1 MTSIKIGYG
10 LSLTGAF
17 GAFGQS
23 AFLAHKIWEEGVN
36 KRGGLLGRRVELV
49 CVDDKSNAHEAA
61 EVYKSLLDV
70 EKVDIVIGG
79 YGSAS
84 TSLVIPMMAERQKFF
99 VGLMNK
105 INGIANCFSMI
116 PTETKPNTTLTESFF
131 KSLSRNSSVAIL
143 AADSDCT
150 KNAIAGARE
159 NVIKNSHR
167 LIFEYNYSLSTSDF
181 TALAEELKLLKP
193 HAIYIAAYASDSL
206 GIIKAINEVGFSPK
220 KIGASVVQHLGLK
233 NMYCGVDEVMD
244 QYLSRT
250 SSIEED
256 TLGYCMAPQAY
267 AQLQIIEEAI
277 KATNSL
283 NDLKLI
289 GHTREAVFKTIL
301 GDIKFD
307 KNGECAAP
315 EMLQVQYHKIMTQD
329 KEQAF
334 LS

>member
-1 MTSIKIGYG
+1 MTSIKIGYS

-23 AFLAHKIWEEGVN
+23 AFLAHKIWEENVN
-36 KRGGLLGRRVELV
+36 KKGGLLGRRVELV
-49 CVDDKSNAHEAA
+49 CMDDKSNAHEAA
-61 EVYKSLLDV
+61 YIYKELMDV
-70 EKVDIVIGG
+70 EKVDLVIGG

-84 TSLVIPMMAERQKFF
+84 TSMVIPMMAERQKFF
-99 VGLMNK
+99 VGLMSK
-105 INGIANCFSMI
+105 INGVANCFSMI
-116 PTETKPNTTLTESFF
+116 PTETKPNTILTESFF
-131 KSLSRNSSVAIL
+131 KSLSKNSSVAII
-143 AADSDCT
+143 AADSECT
-150 KNAIAGARE
+150 KNSVIGARE
-159 NVIKNSHR
+159 NLIKNSHR
-167 LIFEYNYSLSTSDF
+167 LIFEYNYSLDTFDF
-181 TALAEELKLLKP
+181 NELAQELKQLRP
-193 HAIYIAAYASDSL
+193 EAVYIAAYASDSL
-206 GIIKAINEVGFSPK
+206 GVIKAINDIGFRPK

-233 NMYCGVDEVMD
+233 NMYCGLDEIME

-256 TLGYCMAPQAY
+256 TLGYCIVPQAY
-267 AQLQIIEEAI
+267 AQLQIVGEAI

-315 EMLQVQYHKIMTQD
+315 EMLQVQYQKIMTHD
-329 KEQAF
+329 KEQLF
-334 LS
+334 LQ

>member
-1 MTSIKIGYG
+1 MTSIKIGYS

-23 AFLAHKIWEEGVN
+23 AFLAHKLWEENVN
-36 KRGGLLGRRVELV
+36 RKGGLLGRRVELV
-49 CVDDKSNAHEAA
+49 CMDDKSNAHKAA
-61 EVYKSLLDV
+61 DLYKQLLDV

-84 TSLVIPMMAERQKFF
+84 TFAVVPMMAERKKFF
-99 VGLMNK
+99 VSLMSK
-105 INGIANCFSMI
+105 INGVTNCFSMI

-131 KSLSRNSSVAIL
+131 KSLSKNSSVAII
-143 AADSDCT
+143 AADSECT
-150 KNAIAGARE
+150 KNSVAGARE
-159 NVIKNSHR
+159 NIIKNSHR
-167 LIFEYNYSLSTSDF
+167 LIFEYNYSLKTSDF
-181 TALAEELKLLKP
+181 TALAEELKILKP
-193 HAIYIAAYASDSL
+193 QVVYIAAYASDSL
-206 GIIKAINEVGFSPK
+206 GVIRAINAVGFHPK
-220 KIGASVVQHLGLK
+220 KIGVSVVLHLGLK
-233 NMYCGVDEVMD
+233 NMYCGIDELME

-267 AQLQIIEEAI
+267 AQLQVVEEAI

-283 NDLKLI
+283 NDVKLI
-289 GHTREAVFKTIL
+289 GHTREAIFKTVL

-315 EMLQVQYHKIMTQD
+315 EMLQVQYHKIMTHD

-334 LS
+334 L